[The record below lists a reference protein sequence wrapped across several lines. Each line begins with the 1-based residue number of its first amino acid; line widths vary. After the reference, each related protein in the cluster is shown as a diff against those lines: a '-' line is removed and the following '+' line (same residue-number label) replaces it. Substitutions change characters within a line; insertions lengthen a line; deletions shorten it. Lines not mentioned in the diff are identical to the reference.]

1 MPKPTPEQTETLKP
15 APHDSGSETAVLA
28 PPRSLSSRLFYFLF
42 GRPLANWEGGSE
54 QIGPLTGVPILG
66 LDALSSAS
74 YGPEAALAILLPA
87 GALGLVYLPGI
98 MGAIICLMA
107 ILYFS
112 YRQTIAAYPNGGGS
126 FTVAKENLGK
136 YPGLIAAA
144 ALLTDYVLNVAVGIS
159 AGVGALISAC
169 PALQSHTLGLCL
181 GVLVL
186 VTFVNLRG
194 VRDSGVAWS
203 IPTYSFVASLLVILI
218 LGFLKTAHAGG
229 HPQPM
234 LPPPPITHPMG
245 RVGPWLVLCAFAS
258 GCTAMTGVEAV
269 SNAVPIFAE
278 PRVKNAR
285 FTLTIIIAILAVLL
299 GGIAYL
305 ATAYHIGAMPE
316 DQPNYQSVLS
326 QLTSA
331 IVGRG
336 PLYFITIAS
345 VLAVL
350 TLSANTSFADFP
362 RVCSLLASD
371 GFLPYSFSQ
380 LGRRLVYTTGIL
392 VLSLFAGLLLIV
404 FDGNTDRLIPLFA
417 IGAFSAF
424 TMSQA
429 GMVAHWKKEG
439 GAHWRF
445 SMFINGSGMVATGAT
460 LAVIIVAKFL
470 DGAWIVLIVIPGL
483 VALFC
488 GIKRHY
494 VRMAKEVGAALELQV
509 WKVRPLSLVI
519 PIESWNR
526 VSEQA
531 VRMAVAM
538 SNDIT
543 VLHVTPQD
551 DEAPLRKIWAERV
564 EKPARQAGAVV
575 PRLQIIHSPYRLFY
589 LPILDFIKKE
599 KKEKP
604 DHLIGVVIPELVEPR
619 WWEYFLH
626 NNVAA
631 GLKALL
637 LLNGGE
643 RVVVI
648 SAPWYLRDRGG
659 HTKRDKSSISP
670 TGSPAPA
677 GEPGNRTAQ

>member
-1 MPKPTPEQTETLKP
+1 MPTPTPQPPHNLAPGPPGSDSATAIP
-15 APHDSGSETAVLA
+15 APPKGV
-28 PPRSLSSRLFYFLF
+28 PSRLFTILF
-42 GRPLANWEGGSE
+42 GRPLSNSEGASE
-54 QIGPLTGVPILG
+54 SIGPLSGVPILG

-74 YGPEAALAILLPA
+74 YGPEAALAILLPVGAA
-87 GALGLVYLPGI
+87 GIMVLPGI
-98 MGAIICLMA
+98 MGAIIILLA

-126 FTVAKENLGK
+126 FTVAKENLGT

-181 GVLVL
+181 VVLVL

-203 IPTYSFVASLLVILI
+203 IPTYAFVASLLVVLI
-218 LGFLKTAHAGG
+218 FGFLKTAHAGG
-229 HPQPM
+229 HPQPV
-234 LPPPPITHPMG
+234 LPPPPLAHSAG
-245 RVGPWLVLCAFAS
+245 GVSVWLVLCAFAS

-285 FTLTIIIAILAVLL
+285 LTLTVIIVILAILL

-305 ATAYHIGAMPE
+305 STAYHIGAMPE

-331 IVGRG
+331 IAGRG

-362 RVCSLLASD
+362 RVCSLLAKD
-371 GFLPYSFSQ
+371 GFLPYGFAQ
-380 LGRRLVYTTGIL
+380 LGRRLVYSLGIV
-392 VLSLFAGLLLIV
+392 VLFIFAALLLIV
-404 FDGNTDRLIPLFA
+404 FDGVTDRLIPLFA

-429 GMVAHWKKEG
+429 GMVAHWKRDG
-439 GAHWRF
+439 GPNSRF
-445 SMFINGSGMVATGAT
+445 SMLVNGAGMVSTGAT
-460 LAVIIVAKFL
+460 LAIIIVAKFL
-470 DGAWIVLIVIPGL
+470 GGAWIVLIVIPAL

-494 VRMAKEVGAALELQV
+494 VQIAREVGDALDLQV
-509 WKVRPLSLVI
+509 WKVRSLSLVI
-519 PIESWNR
+519 PMESWNR

-531 VRMAVAM
+531 LRMAVGM
-538 SNDIT
+538 SSDIT
-543 VLHVTPQD
+543 VLHVTPLD
-551 DEAPLRKIWAERV
+551 DEEPLRKIWNERV
-564 EKPARQAGAVV
+564 EKPARQSGATV
-575 PRLQIIHSPYRLFY
+575 PRLQIIHSPYRLFFE
-589 LPILDFIKKE
+589 PIMDFLKKE
-599 KKEKP
+599 KEEKP
-604 DHLIGVVIPELVEPR
+604 DNLIGVIIPELVEPR
-619 WWEYFLH
+619 WWEYLLH

-631 GLKALL
+631 ELIALL
-637 LLNGGE
+637 LLRGGE

-648 SAPWYLRDRGG
+648 SSPWYLCDGDQPRRG
-659 HTKRDKSSISP
+659 
-670 TGSPAPA
+670 
-677 GEPGNRTAQ
+677 

>member
-1 MPKPTPEQTETLKP
+1 MPTPTPES
-15 APHDSGSETAVLA
+15 PHNLIPGPSADSATAVLA
-28 PPRSLSSRLFYFLF
+28 PPKGAASRLFYILF
-42 GRPLANWEGGSE
+42 GRPLSNSEGSSE
-54 QIGPLTGVPILG
+54 CIGPLSGVPILG

-74 YGPEAALAILLPA
+74 YGPEAALAILIPV
-87 GALGLVYLPGI
+87 GALGLEYLPGI
-98 MGAIICLMA
+98 MGAIICLLA

-126 FTVAKENLGK
+126 FTVAKENLGT

-169 PALQSHTLGLCL
+169 PALHSHTLGLCL
-181 GVLVL
+181 AVLLL

-203 IPTYSFVASLLVILI
+203 IPTYAFVGSLLVVLI
-218 LGFLKTAHAGG
+218 FGFIKTAHAGG
-229 HPQPM
+229 HPQPV
-234 LPPPPITHPMG
+234 LPPAPVAHSMG
-245 RVGPWLVLCAFAS
+245 GVSLWLVLCAFAS

-285 FTLTIIIAILAVLL
+285 LTLTVVIVILAILL
-299 GGIAYL
+299 GGIAWL
-305 ATAYHIGAMPE
+305 STAYGIGAMPE

-331 IVGRG
+331 VAGRG
-336 PLYFITIAS
+336 ALYFITIGS

-362 RVCSLLASD
+362 RVCSLLAKD
-371 GFLPYSFSQ
+371 GFLPYGFAR
-380 LGRRLVYTTGIL
+380 LGRRLVYTAGIT
-392 VLSLFAGLLLIV
+392 VLFLFSALLLIV
-404 FDGNTDRLIPLFA
+404 FKGNTDNLIPLFA

-429 GMVAHWKKEG
+429 GMVAHWKREG
-439 GAHWRF
+439 GPNSRF
-445 SMFINGSGMVATGAT
+445 SMLINGAGMVSTGAT
-460 LAVIIVAKFL
+460 LAIIIVAKFL
-470 DGAWIVLIVIPGL
+470 GGAWIVLVIIPAL
-483 VALFC
+483 VALFS

-494 VRMAKEVGAALELQV
+494 VGIAREVGDALDLGV
-509 WKVRPLSLVI
+509 WNVRPLSLVI
-519 PIESWNR
+519 PMESWNR

-531 VRMAVAM
+531 LRMAIGI
-538 SNDIT
+538 SSDIT
-543 VLHVTPQD
+543 VLHVTPPD

-564 EKPARQAGAVV
+564 EKPARQAGGTV
-575 PRLQIIHSPYRLFY
+575 PRLEIIHSPYRLFFE
-589 LPILDFIKKE
+589 PVMDFLKKVKE
-599 KKEKP
+599 EKP
-604 DHLIGVVIPELVEPR
+604 DNLIGVVIPELIEPK
-619 WWEYFLH
+619 WWEYLLH

-631 GLKALL
+631 VLKAMLL
-637 LLNGGE
+637 LHGGD

-648 SAPWYLRDRGG
+648 SSPWCLRDGG
-659 HTKRDKSSISP
+659 ERP
-670 TGSPAPA
+670 TG
-677 GEPGNRTAQ
+677 

>member
-1 MPKPTPEQTETLKP
+1 
-15 APHDSGSETAVLA
+15 
-28 PPRSLSSRLFYFLF
+28 LF
-42 GRPLANWEGGSE
+42 GRPLANWEGGE
-54 QIGPLTGVPILG
+54 QRIGPLTGVPVLG

-98 MGAIICLMA
+98 MGAIILLLA

-112 YRQTIAAYPNGGGS
+112 YRQTISAYPNGGGS

-144 ALLTDYVLNVAVGIS
+144 ALMTDYVLNVAVGIS

-169 PALQSHTLGLCL
+169 PALQPHTLGLCL
-181 GVLVL
+181 AVLVL

-194 VRDSGVAWS
+194 VRDSGLAWS
-203 IPTYSFVASLLVILI
+203 IPTYAFVVSLVLILI
-218 LGFLKTAHAGG
+218 LGFMKTAHAGG
-229 HPQPM
+229 HPQPVFA
-234 LPPPPITHPMG
+234 PPPIAHAMG
-245 RVGPWLVLCAFAS
+245 GVGAWLILCAFAS

-269 SNAVPIFAE
+269 SNAVPVFSE
-278 PRVKNAR
+278 PRVRNATL
-285 FTLTIIIAILAVLL
+285 TLTIIIAILAVLL

-316 DQPNYQSVLS
+316 DQANYQSVLS
-326 QLTSA
+326 QLTGA
-331 IVGRG
+331 VVGRG

-362 RVCSLLASD
+362 RVCSLLAAD
-371 GFLPYSFSQ
+371 GFLPYNFAL
-380 LGRRLVYTTGIL
+380 LGRRLVYTTGII
-392 VLSLFAGLLLIV
+392 VLSLFAALLLII
-404 FDGNTDRLIPLFA
+404 FNGDTDRLIPLFA

-429 GMVAHWKKEG
+429 GMVAHWKRERG
-439 GAHWRF
+439 PRWCT
-445 SMFINGSGMVATGAT
+445 SMFVNGAGMVATGVT
-460 LAVIIVAKFL
+460 LAVIIVAKFI

-488 GIKRHY
+488 AIKRHY
-494 VRMAKEVGAALELQV
+494 LRISREVGAALDLQV

-519 PIESWNR
+519 PMESWNR

-531 VRMAVAM
+531 VRLAVGL

-551 DEAPLRKIWAERV
+551 DEAPLRKIWADRV
-564 EKPARQAGAVV
+564 EKPAREAGAIV

-589 LPILDFIKKE
+589 QPVLNFIKKE

-604 DHLIGVVIPELVEPR
+604 DHIIGVVIPELIEPR
-619 WWEYFLH
+619 WWEYLLH

-631 GLKALL
+631 GLKTMLL
-637 LLNGGE
+637 LHGVE

-648 SAPWYLRDRGG
+648 SAPWYLRDRDARSK
-659 HTKRDKSSISP
+659 TAAK
-670 TGSPAPA
+670 
-677 GEPGNRTAQ
+677 PGK

>member
-1 MPKPTPEQTETLKP
+1 M
-15 APHDSGSETAVLA
+15 
-28 PPRSLSSRLFYFLF
+28 F
-42 GRPLANWEGGSE
+42 GRPLANWEGGE
-54 QIGPLTGVPILG
+54 ERIGPLTGVPVLG

-87 GALGLVYLPGI
+87 GVLGLVYLPGI
-98 MGAIICLMA
+98 MAAIICLLA

-112 YRQTIAAYPNGGGS
+112 YRQTISAYPNGGGS

-169 PALQSHTLGLCL
+169 PSLQSHTLGLCL
-181 GVLVL
+181 AVLVF

-203 IPTYSFVASLLVILI
+203 IPTYSFVASLLVLLI

-229 HPQPM
+229 HPLPV
-234 LPPPPITHPMG
+234 LPPPPVPHPMG
-245 RVGPWLVLCAFAS
+245 GVSAWLILCAFAS

-269 SNAVPIFAE
+269 SNAVPVFGE
-278 PRVKNAR
+278 PRVKNAQI
-285 FTLTIIIAILAVLL
+285 TLTIIIAILIILL

-305 ATAYHIGAMPE
+305 ATAYHIGAMAE

-371 GFLPYSFSQ
+371 GFLPYNFSQ

-392 VLSLFAGLLLIV
+392 VLFFFAGLLLIV
-404 FDGNTDRLIPLFA
+404 FNGNTDRLIPLFA
-417 IGAFSAF
+417 IGAFCAF

-429 GMVAHWKKEG
+429 GMVAHWKRERG
-439 GAHWRF
+439 TRWRI
-445 SMFINGSGMVATGAT
+445 SMFINGAGMVATGAT
-460 LAVIIVAKFL
+460 LVIIILAKFL

-488 GIKRHY
+488 AIKRHY
-494 VRMAKEVGAALELQV
+494 RRIAREIGDVLELQV
-509 WKVRPLSLVI
+509 WKVRPLSLVV
-519 PIESWNR
+519 PMESWNR

-531 VRMAVAM
+531 VRIAVGM
-538 SNDIT
+538 SDDVT
-543 VLHVTPQD
+543 VLHVTAQD
-551 DEAPLRKIWAERV
+551 DEAPLRKIWAEHV

-575 PRLQIIHSPYRLFY
+575 PELQIIHSPYRLFY
-589 LPILDFIKKE
+589 QPVLDFLTKE

-604 DHLIGVVIPELVEPR
+604 DNYIGVVIPELIEPR
-619 WWEYFLH
+619 WWEYLLH
-626 NNVAA
+626 NNVGA

-637 LLNGGE
+637 LLHGGE

-648 SAPWYLRDRGG
+648 SAPWYLRERGAHSNSG
-659 HTKRDKSSISP
+659 RASGK
-670 TGSPAPA
+670 
-677 GEPGNRTAQ
+677 

>member
-1 MPKPTPEQTETLKP
+1 MSTPTSKSSDNLSPSPSGPDSATAVP
-15 APHDSGSETAVLA
+15 APPKGVA
-28 PPRSLSSRLFYFLF
+28 SRLFYILF
-42 GRPLANWEGGSE
+42 GRPLANWEGASE
-54 QIGPLTGVPILG
+54 RIGPIGGVPILG

-74 YGPEAALAILLPA
+74 YGPEAALAILLPV

-98 MGAIICLMA
+98 MGAIICLLA

-112 YRQTIAAYPNGGGS
+112 YRQTISAYPNGGGS
-126 FTVAKENLGK
+126 FTVAKENLGT

-159 AGVGALISAC
+159 AGIGALISAC
-169 PALQSHTLGLCL
+169 PAMHSHTLGLCL
-181 GVLVL
+181 AVLVL

-194 VRDSGVAWS
+194 VRDSGVVWS
-203 IPTYSFVASLLVILI
+203 VPTYAFVGSLLVVLTFGI
-218 LGFLKTAHAGG
+218 LKTAHAGG
-229 HPQPM
+229 HPQAV
-234 LPPPPITHPMG
+234 LPPPPVAHSIG
-245 RVGPWLVLCAFAS
+245 GVSLWLVLCAFAS

-285 FTLTIIIAILAVLL
+285 LTLTVIIVILAILL

-305 ATAYHIGAMPE
+305 STAYHIGAMSE

-331 IVGRG
+331 VAGRG
-336 PLYFITIAS
+336 PLYFVTIAS

-362 RVCSLLASD
+362 RVCSLLAAD
-371 GFLPYSFSQ
+371 GFLPYGFAQ
-380 LGRRLVYTTGIL
+380 LGRRLVYSTGII
-392 VLSLFAGLLLIV
+392 VLFLFSALLLIV
-404 FDGNTDRLIPLFA
+404 FDGVTDRLIPLFA
-417 IGAFSAF
+417 IGAFCAF

-429 GMVAHWKKEG
+429 GMVVHWRRQG
-439 GAHWRF
+439 GPNSRF
-445 SMFINGSGMVATGAT
+445 SMLINGAGMVSTGAT
-460 LAVIIVAKFL
+460 LAIIIVAKFL
-470 DGAWIVLIVIPGL
+470 GGAWIVLVLIPAL
-483 VALFC
+483 VALFS

-494 VRMAKEVGAALELQV
+494 RRIAREVGAALELQV

-519 PIESWNR
+519 PMESWNR
-526 VSEQA
+526 ISERA
-531 VRMAVAM
+531 LRMAVGI
-538 SNDIT
+538 SSDIT

-564 EKPARQAGAVV
+564 EKPAIQSGAVV
-575 PRLQIIHSPYRLFY
+575 PRLEIIHSPYRLFFE
-589 LPILDFIKKE
+589 PIMDFLRKE

-604 DHLIGVVIPELVEPR
+604 NHLIGVVIPELVEPR
-619 WWEYFLH
+619 WWEYLLH

-631 GLKALL
+631 ELKALIL
-637 LLNGGE
+637 LHGGE

-648 SAPWYLRDRGG
+648 SSPWFLRDGDQRRG
-659 HTKRDKSSISP
+659 DES
-670 TGSPAPA
+670 
-677 GEPGNRTAQ
+677 